1 MKKSI
6 NILVTES
13 GNKYF
18 YIYEVKAQKLN
29 GEIIVCERE
38 LSEKSASET
47 AELLRNLSEIYTS
60 AWVRKQMVW
69 C

>member
-6 NILVTES
+6 NIQVTES

-29 GEIIVCERE
+29 GEIIVCDRE
-38 LSEKSASET
+38 LSEKSAIET
-47 AELLRNLSEIYTS
+47 AELMTSLSELYTS